1 MLITIIISMLTIIIT
16 MPELTE
22 VTTGG
27 AHPEEEAHDGDSA
40 TDSEEDNDSI
50 PELEETSGQKEEVDP
65 VAAAA
70 GISEEL
76 VSKAKQSKGEK
87 KARKIMSKLG
97 LKQVGIMWWRRPGTT
112 A

>member
-1 MLITIIISMLTIIIT
+1 

-22 VTTGG
+22 VTNS
-27 AHPEEEAHDGDSA
+27 HPEEEAHDGDSA
-40 TDSEEDNDSI
+40 TDSEDDNDSI

-70 GISEEL
+70 GARAAGARATGARAAE
-76 VSKAKQSKGEK
+76 APTGAGATGAAATGAGE
-87 KARKIMSKLG
+87 
-97 LKQVGIMWWRRPGTT
+97 T